1 MASKANLIRAYCND
15 NGINNITFMKDVIV
29 QDDMIDG
36 VSNPYIKE
44 WNISSLAQPTDE
56 QLASYESVAN
66 VSERNGQVDST
77 RRSQYGTWQEQMEM
91 IYKDQKEGTSTFKE
105 HCDKVRTD
113 NPKE

>member
-1 MASKANLIRAYCND
+1 MASKSNLIRAYCND
-15 NGINNITFMKDVIV
+15 NGINNITFMKDVIMK
-29 QDDMIDG
+29 DDMIGG
-36 VSNPYIKE
+36 VSNPYIIE
-44 WNISSLAQPTDE
+44 WNLDIAQPTDE

-66 VSERNGQVDST
+66 LSERNNKVDST

-91 IYKDQKEGTSTFKE
+91 IYKDQKEGTSTFKD